1 MYNNKLHTYLYIK
14 YYDDI
19 VCIQNNNDGSMDV
32 NINNSTP
39 TNAETMKI
47 VAEAKKIEQQTIQV
61 IHIWHNT
68 NTYIYCLQ

>member
-1 MYNNKLHTYLYIK
+1 
-14 YYDDI
+14 
-19 VCIQNNNDGSMDV
+19 MDV

-68 NTYIYCLQ
+68 FNTSIYFSTNIHSLHSNISICVYYMYRN